1 MRCMEQGTIRS
12 MEQLEI
18 ESTPGSTGKATILHL
33 KGPLTL
39 STLFEF
45 QSKAREPGLKSVV
58 IDLTDVPYIDSAGL
72 GSILS
77 HWAHTQRTGDKFAV
91 CGACDR
97 VKVLFQLTKV
107 DSLIPGFETAAEAE
121 NSF

>member
-1 MRCMEQGTIRS
+1 
-12 MEQLEI
+12 MEQLDI
-18 ESTPGSTGKATILHL
+18 QSVSGTASKATILRL

-45 QSKAREPGLKSVV
+45 QSKVREPGLKDTI
-58 IDLTDVPYIDSAGL
+58 IDLTEVPYIDSAGL

-91 CGACDR
+91 AGACDR

-107 DSLIPGFETAAEAE
+107 DSLIPAFGTCAEAE
-121 NSF
+121 QSF

>member
-1 MRCMEQGTIRS
+1 

-18 ESTPGSTGKATILHL
+18 QSAAGTASQATILHL

-45 QSKAREPGLKSVV
+45 QSKVREPGLKDTI
-58 IDLTDVPYIDSAGL
+58 IDLADVPYIDSAGL

-77 HWAHTQRTGDKFAV
+77 HWAHTQRIGAKFAV

-107 DSLIPGFETAAEAE
+107 DSLIPSFGSCAEAE
-121 NSF
+121 GSF

>member
-1 MRCMEQGTIRS
+1 MPS

-18 ESTPGSTGKATILHL
+18 QSSNGTSSKTTILRL

-45 QSKAREPGLKSVV
+45 QTKVRQPGLKDTI

-77 HWAHTQRTGDKFAV
+77 HWAHSQRTGDKFAV
-91 CGACDR
+91 AGACDR

-107 DSLIPGFETAAEAE
+107 DTLIPAFATCAEAE
-121 NSF
+121 KSF

>member
-1 MRCMEQGTIRS
+1 MELGTIRS

-18 ESTPGSTGKATILHL
+18 QSAAGTASKATILHL

-39 STLFEF
+39 ATLFEF
-45 QSKAREPGLKSVV
+45 QSRVREPGLKDTI

-72 GSILS
+72 GSMLS

-107 DSLIPGFETAAEAE
+107 DSLIPAFGTCAEAE
-121 NSF
+121 GSF